1 MFYEVLGDEPVSPE
15 KKAAIQELLQAN
27 KEGKNLILTS
37 VITHLEVVPKKLE
50 AKKPGALGKYLSLFD
65 GKKFLD
71 VEISRNILM
80 RAREIRDYYYRPAD
94 TKAKI
99 CAKVMDSADAVHLAT
114 ASIFGANEFNTRDDD
129 SKGSK
134 IPLVSLYQ
142 WSGASDN
149 KLCGK
154 YSLVITSPEHAQ
166 KVFDLDNKI
175 PPARPAQSKHPDDS
189 KEP

>member
-1 MFYEVLGDEPVSPE
+1 MFYEVLGDEPVDLE
-15 KKAAIQELLQAN
+15 KAAAVEELLQAN
-27 KEGKNLILTS
+27 KDGKNVILTS

-50 AKKPGALGKYLSLFD
+50 LKKPGASTRYLSLFD

-80 RAREIRDYYYRPAD
+80 RAREIRDHYYRPPNWHRKV
-94 TKAKI
+94 TAKN
-99 CAKVMDSADAVHLAT
+99 MDAADAVHLAT
-114 ASIFGANEFNTRDDD
+114 ASIYGTTAFHTRDDD

-154 YSLVITSPEHAQ
+154 YPLNIVSPEHHQ
-166 KVFDLDNKI
+166 KALDLGTKA
-175 PPARPAQSKHPDDS
+175 PPPPGVPPPGKA
-189 KEP
+189 